1 MKARNT
7 LGRRRTE
14 TGIAL
19 LISIFILLLISVVAI
34 ALIVSSGTESALAG
48 NYRSSTGVY
57 YAALSGLEEARGR
70 LLVKNPDSF
79 KNTTASF
86 LPSPSG
92 TPFAIGSPV
101 YVINPAGG
109 ETVAPWDPSSTY
121 PDTEFATEFSSSG
134 FTAPPNPSP
143 SALSVWNRSPLNSL
157 NVPGPLYKWVRINA
171 VSEKSLNLDV
181 GPAYD
186 GFKDPITPVF
196 YDGAQLNVTSSGTQ
210 VLEIT
215 SLAVLPNGTQK
226 IVQYLVAPQK
236 NLVFGAAISLPG
248 THMFGNDVT
257 FDYPNYGGGS
267 SNFYVDG
274 RDYPCSGFS
283 PTANPPVWGLGYTD
297 STPPYYGSSNPS
309 YVQPPGNYQG
319 YGASPSLGND
329 SATLSQT
336 FQTPANVEAFIQKY
350 QLDPSTVN
358 ISTSATNSDLMSAA
372 PSMSASNPVTI
383 LVDGDLTLTG
393 SFIGYGMLIVTGN
406 FQYTGG
412 TSWNGIVLVIGQGWA
427 KEVNTSDNGGRFRGA
442 VVVAK
447 SRHSTGTVI
456 SGSNLGPSYI
466 DFNNPNGSSFYYST
480 CWIDAALPPA
490 EYKILSFHEISQ

>member
-7 LGRRRTE
+7 IRRGRSE
-14 TGIAL
+14 AGIAL

-70 LLVKNPDSF
+70 LLAKNPSAF
-79 KNTTASF
+79 KTTNPTGF
-86 LPSPSG
+86 LPG
-92 TPFAIGSPV
+92 TPLNVGDAY
-101 YVINPAGG
+101 YVINPVAG
-109 ETVAPWDPSSTY
+109 ETVAPWNIASSTTY
-121 PDTEFATEFSSSG
+121 PDLQFGQEFASSG
-134 FTAPPNPSP
+134 FSQPPNPSP
-143 SALSVWNRSPLNSL
+143 SSNSIWNTSPLNAL

-186 GFKDPITPVF
+186 GFKDPVTPVF
-196 YDGAQLNVTSSGTQ
+196 YDGTQLNVTSSGAQ

-226 IVQYLVAPQK
+226 IVQYLVASQK
-236 NLVFGAAISLPG
+236 ELEFGAAVSLAG

-257 FDYPNYGGGS
+257 FDYPNYSGGGY
-267 SNFYVDG
+267 NFYVDG
-274 RDYPCSGFS
+274 RDYPCSSFV
-283 PTANPPVWGLGYTD
+283 PTANPTVLGLGYTD
-297 STPPYYGSSNPS
+297 STPPYYGGGNPPN
-309 YVQPPGNYQG
+309 VQPAGNYQG
-319 YGASPSLGND
+319 NGGTPSVGIN
-329 SATLSQT
+329 STLSQT

-358 ISTSATNSDLMSAA
+358 LSGPRTNSDLMSAA
-372 PSMSASNPVTI
+372 PSMSVSNPVTI
-383 LVDGDLTLTG
+383 LVDGNLTLSGT
-393 SFIGYGMLIVTGN
+393 FTGYGMLIVTGN
-406 FQYTGG
+406 FTYTGG

-427 KEVNTSDNGGRFRGA
+427 KEDNSGFNGGRFRGA
-442 VVVAK
+442 FVVAK
-447 SRHSTGTVI
+447 SRHGGGTVI
-456 SGSNLGPSYI
+456 SGPDLGPSYI
-466 DFNNPNGSSFYYST
+466 DFNNENGSSFYYST
-480 CWIDAALPPA
+480 CWIDAALPSA